1 MLSQIICRDYMSLK
15 EALKIIDINGKGVCF
30 VVNEKNLLVGILTD
44 GDIRRALL
52 SGGQFNSKV
61 SIYMNRDFL
70 SLNFDADTQLINQYL
85 SKKGINIVPLV
96 NKRGEVVDY
105 ADHENLHSIPVLSP
119 NLNGNELKY
128 LSECIRTNWIS
139 SQGKYVNKF
148 EKIFSDMHPGYYS
161 LAVSSGTTALHLTL
175 VALGIKEGDEVIVPD
190 ITFAATINAVLY
202 CQATPVICE
211 INSKTWCI
219 DIDSINELISPRTK
233 AIIPVHLYGIPCEME
248 KLIHIAKD
256 KDIFVIEDC
265 AEAIGSKINKKRVG
279 TYGDCSTFSFYG
291 NKTITTGEGGMAL
304 FNCEKIY
311 DKAKLLRD
319 HGMSKN
325 KRYWHDVVGF
335 NYRMTNLQ
343 AAVGVAQME
352 RFDQIIKSKQTI
364 FDFYNKKFMGKKGIL
379 QLPINSPNITNSSW
393 LYTLIL
399 DEYINRDSLIN
410 KLKDSGIDSRPS
422 FNSLCDMP
430 PYKGFTHSKV
440 LKNSQLLSSQ
450 GISLPSSSSIKNIE
464 LEYIAN
470 IFLDEVASIQKNNIN
485 CKE

>member
-1 MLSQIICRDYMSLK
+1 
-15 EALKIIDINGKGVCF
+15 
-30 VVNEKNLLVGILTD
+30 
-44 GDIRRALL
+44 
-52 SGGQFNSKV
+52 
-61 SIYMNRDFL
+61 
-70 SLNFDADTQLINQYL
+70 
-85 SKKGINIVPLV
+85 
-96 NKRGEVVDY
+96 
-105 ADHENLHSIPVLSP
+105 
-119 NLNGNELKY
+119 
-128 LSECIRTNWIS
+128 
-139 SQGKYVNKF
+139 
-148 EKIFSDMHPGYYS
+148 
-161 LAVSSGTTALHLTL
+161 
-175 VALGIKEGDEVIVPD
+175 
-190 ITFAATINAVLY
+190 
-202 CQATPVICE
+202 
-211 INSKTWCI
+211 
-219 DIDSINELISPRTK
+219 
-233 AIIPVHLYGIPCEME
+233 
-248 KLIHIAKD
+248 
-256 KDIFVIEDC
+256 
-265 AEAIGSKINKKRVG
+265 
-279 TYGDCSTFSFYG
+279 
-291 NKTITTGEGGMAL
+291 
-304 FNCEKIY
+304 
-311 DKAKLLRD
+311 
-319 HGMSKN
+319 
-325 KRYWHDVVGF
+325 
-335 NYRMTNLQ
+335 LQ